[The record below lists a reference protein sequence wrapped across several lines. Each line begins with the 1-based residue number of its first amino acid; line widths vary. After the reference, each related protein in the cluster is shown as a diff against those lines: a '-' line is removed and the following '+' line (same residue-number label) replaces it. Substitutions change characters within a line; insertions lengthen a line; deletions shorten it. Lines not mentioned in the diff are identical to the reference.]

1 MLSRTVSRLHK
12 KYISI
17 QVGVPSPPLTADRLF
32 GLVRLPG
39 FFISSESALV
49 VPLKT
54 NRVLFYMVNLP
65 GVGPHSHDIRE
76 CRFVRIGE
84 RTRGYRDG
92 LNYTAVKG
100 DVIHTDNLVGWF
112 DSIPIHQF

>member
-1 MLSRTVSRLHK
+1 MQSRKPDRPKHKIKYARMGALSPLGLAIKRLCA
-12 KYISI
+12 SVRAFLI
-17 QVGVPSPPLTADRLF
+17 QRSYPLNE
-32 GLVRLPG
+32 
-39 FFISSESALV
+39 SSLCSE
-49 VPLKT
+49 
-54 NRVLFYMVNLP
+54 MVNLP

-84 RTRGYRDG
+84 CTKGYRDG

-100 DVIHTDNLVGWF
+100 DVIHTDNLVEWF